1 MSFLASNS
9 IFLVVPVR
17 ALSVS
22 IPTIDGFVGWIKIIP
37 LDCEPAET
45 PGALPQKWAC
55 SLGFFIVSNELGGL
69 DKVVPRGKM
78 LAVDQIM
85 RFSKQR
91 GIIL

>member
-37 LDCEPAET
+37 LDYEPAET
-45 PGALPQKWAC
+45 PGALPQIGNMNAVTGQQ
-55 SLGFFIVSNELGGL
+55 SLTHTTGWTVNPPYTVGASVPSSGGR
-69 DKVVPRGKM
+69 RG
-78 LAVDQIM
+78 
-85 RFSKQR
+85 
-91 GIIL
+91 